1 MSDSQYDIVML
12 TTVHSA
18 VDDRIL
24 HREARTLS
32 EAGFSVCVIGRHTH
46 REMIGGVTIDPL
58 PAAATRIER
67 LLLQWKLF
75 QQALRTPAQIYIFH
89 DPELFCTAILLRVL
103 GKKVV
108 YDAHENL
115 PMQILQKGWIP
126 KPLRYLLVPLVY
138 AAEWIGARL
147 LSGVIVARPHI
158 LKRFS
163 GIPSALVRNYPTAAA
178 LRTLAPRTPVE
189 GRKNVALYTGS
200 ITRTYGIREL
210 VAAFAGLPEAELWLV
225 GPFEDQELEQEILE
239 QNLTNVKYL
248 GRMPFEKVLTLYT
261 SAKVGVLLLYPSP
274 NNRHSLPIKLF
285 EYMAAGLPVLRSN
298 LPELAPLTDGCSIA
312 VNPYDPE
319 QIRDAF
325 TKLFSRPNLVAEM
338 STIGRRRALQEFTWE
353 AEGERL
359 IQFCASLL
367 PSQKSFIPSISS

>member
-1 MSDSQYDIVML
+1 MNDAHYDIVML

-32 EAGFSVCVIGRHTH
+32 EAGLSVCVIGRHSH
-46 REMIGGVTIDPL
+46 RETIDGVTIDPL
-58 PAAATRIER
+58 PPATTRVQR

-75 QQALRTPAQIYIFH
+75 QKALRTPAQVYIFH
-89 DPELFCTAILLRVL
+89 DPELFCTALLLRVL

-126 KPLRYLLVPLVY
+126 KPIRYLLVPFVY
-138 AAEWIGARL
+138 AAEWLGARL
-147 LSGVIVARPHI
+147 LSGVIVARPNI

-163 GIPSALVRNYPTAAA
+163 GVPTALVRNYPTASA
-178 LRTLAPRTPVE
+178 LRVLAPPTAVE
-189 GRKNVALYTGS
+189 ERRNIAIYTGS
-200 ITRTYGIREL
+200 ITRTYGICEL
-210 VAAFAGLPEAELWLV
+210 VTAFAGLPNAELWLV
-225 GPFEDQELEQEILE
+225 GPFEDQELEQEILG
-239 QNLTNVKYL
+239 QHLPNVKYM
-248 GRMPFEKVLTLYT
+248 GKMPFQNVLTSYA
-261 SAKVGVLLLYPSP
+261 SAKIGVLLLYPSP

-298 LPELAPLTDGCSIA
+298 LPELAPLTEGCGFA
-312 VNPYDPE
+312 VDPYDAK
-319 QIRDAF
+319 QIRAAF
-325 TKLFSRPNLVAEM
+325 AALFSDPSMVAEM
-338 STIGRRRALQEFTWE
+338 SRVGRRRALQEFTWE

-359 IQFCASLL
+359 IQFCTSLL
-367 PSQKSFIPSISS
+367 SSQKSYSPSISS